1 MEHRTNVVVNNQ
13 SANSKHSKLLFDWM
27 LTMTTFVPCSI
38 CHSLNLTLFKYD
50 AYIEIE
56 SN

>member
-1 MEHRTNVVVNNQ
+1 MEHGTNVVVNNQ
-13 SANSKHSKLLFDWM
+13 SANSKLSKLLFDWM
-27 LTMTTFVPCSI
+27 LTMTPCSI

-50 AYIEIE
+50 AYIGIE